1 MLCAIILK
9 VSLNTLHL
17 HRRVPSHSVKK
28 KKKKKKNEV
37 TLVSLIVCNQS
48 G

>member
-9 VSLNTLHL
+9 ISLNTLHL

-28 KKKKKKNEV
+28 KKEKKNEV